1 MEMQRTKARKI
12 RPFLPRIGIQLS
24 SRGATALFTLCV
36 KATRAALQQRAVKEC
51 SRFRMSLYQ
60 CTSIIGEEMI
70 DFPRCAGARGA
81 FVLGRCE

>member
-36 KATRAALQQRAVKEC
+36 KATRAVKEC